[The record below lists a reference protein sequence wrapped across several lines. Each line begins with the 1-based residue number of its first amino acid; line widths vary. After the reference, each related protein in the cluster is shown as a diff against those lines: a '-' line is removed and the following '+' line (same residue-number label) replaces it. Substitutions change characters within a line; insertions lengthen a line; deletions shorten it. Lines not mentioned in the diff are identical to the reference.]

1 MGVSMRRPNLYLVT
15 WLMRVVGT
23 SRDAD
28 GEDME
33 QVSDKFRFPRVDAMP
48 QCHWLRD
55 WTHDTGL
62 DADL

>member
-1 MGVSMRRPNLYLVT
+1 MRRPNLYLVT

-33 QVSDKFRFPRVDAMP
+33 QVSDKLRFPRVDAML
-48 QCHWLRD
+48 QCLWLRD